1 MSGDQR
7 TRSVKRTFGAFKNI
21 RVMICAA
28 IFVGMSIL
36 LGKYLPIFNIDILR
50 FSFENLPIILSG
62 ILFGPAVGAVVG
74 VVADLVGC
82 VLVGYAINPL
92 VTCGSLMI
100 GLSSGFISYFAV
112 RRFSL
117 WKIVSSVFIAHLLG
131 SVLIKSI
138 GLMAYYAHPLWLLM
152 IIRSANYVLV
162 GSVESML
169 IFFILRNRAVQ
180 AQFNKMMKQ

>member
-74 VVADLVGC
+74 ILQYDVFRYGRS
-82 VLVGYAINPL
+82 YHRY
-92 VTCGSLMI
+92 
-100 GLSSGFISYFAV
+100 LS
-112 RRFSL
+112 
-117 WKIVSSVFIAHLLG
+117 H
-131 SVLIKSI
+131 
-138 GLMAYYAHPLWLLM
+138 
-152 IIRSANYVLV
+152 
-162 GSVESML
+162 
-169 IFFILRNRAVQ
+169 IF
-180 AQFNKMMKQ
+180 